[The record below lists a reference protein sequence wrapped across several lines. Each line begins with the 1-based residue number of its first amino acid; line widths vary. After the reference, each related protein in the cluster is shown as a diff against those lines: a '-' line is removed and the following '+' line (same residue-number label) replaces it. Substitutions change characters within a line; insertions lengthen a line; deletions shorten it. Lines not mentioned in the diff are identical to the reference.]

1 MAVGECV
8 LGAERS
14 QPVLHP
20 SHSIQHHQTTDVQ
33 GGKVTFPST
42 GAELDTEPR
51 TCVSLESALPGEERV
66 VMDSSNQ
73 LETFP
78 SH

>member
-1 MAVGECV
+1 MLSA
-8 LGAERS
+8 AS
-14 QPVLHP
+14 QYYIPLTLY
-20 SHSIQHHQTTDVQ
+20 SNHQTTDVQ